1 MTEMNGVSSELYE
14 SITALRDFRAVIR
27 ERMCARKR
35 LYLSATKVKQ
45 YTDRDTGETMAN
57 QWINQSNQ

>member
-1 MTEMNGVSSELYE
+1 V
-14 SITALRDFRAVIR
+14 R
-27 ERMCARKR
+27 EEEIFG
-35 LYLSATKVKQ
+35 SATKVKQ